1 MSRTRSILAAASVAT
16 TVLFLGMPAASAAT
30 APAGSGQAMA
40 TWSNCDHNN
49 DRNND
54 RDNNRDNN
62 QNGMEHGQDSS
73 RQNDCDNHGRHP
85 HGDPHTGLGGSVT
98 SGNAAETVAGAGLV
112 ALAGA
117 GFVARRRRSTV

>member
-49 DRNND
+49 DRNN
-54 RDNNRDNN
+54 NE
-62 QNGMEHGQDSS
+62 NGMEHSQDSS